1 MFKKLFQPK
10 KINQCVIP
18 NRLVVPAMVTDLCNS
33 DGTATERYIAYHEEK
48 AKGGWGL
55 IITEN
60 YAINENAM
68 GCKYIGGLWRD
79 EQIAGHKA
87 LTDRIHQYDSK
98 IFAQIY
104 HAGRQTSHNV
114 NGGVQPVAPSAI
126 PCPALHEMPRELTID
141 EIQQLVGEFGDCAR
155 RVKQAGFDGVE
166 IHAGHGYL
174 IAEFLS
180 SYANKRTDRYGG
192 SLDGRIR
199 FLQEIYQR
207 VRSEVGDDYPVTIR
221 LSADEGFIGG
231 RDISETR
238 VLAQLFEEWGV
249 DALHVTMGVYG
260 DRNKSCT
267 VPPMYVGHAWAVSYA
282 EELKKTVQM
291 PIISVNRIN
300 DPRMADNVL
309 ATGKADFI
317 AMGRGSLADPHLPN
331 KAKSGDLASIRYCI
345 GCMQGCIASL
355 PRGVPFTCLVN
366 PSLGREANL
375 NYEPVR
381 EPKRVFIAGGGPAGL
396 EAARVAALRGHHV
409 TLFEKNGHLG
419 GQFRSAAF
427 PPGKGELATYTAW
440 LTRELEKLH
449 VDIRYHT
456 ALTKEIVAQSQ
467 PDSVIIAT
475 GGAPSIP
482 PIKGIKQSHVVL
494 AEDVLLGN
502 VTTGQRVVIAGGG
515 EVGGE
520 TAAHLAMQQKEV
532 TIIEMRDRL
541 LVELDGVS
549 KLHLMGLLNEYDVKQ
564 YVNTKLCEIEE
575 QRVVLENE
583 QGRFA
588 LDADTVV
595 IALGY
600 RPVNDLVNELEGI
613 TDKTIVIGG
622 AVKTSNALIASR
634 EGFDAGMCVM

>member
-1 MFKKLFQPK
+1 MFKKLFQPE

-33 DGTATERYIAYHEEK
+33 DGTATDRYIAYHEEK

-60 YAINENAM
+60 YAVNENAM

-79 EQIAGHKA
+79 EQIPSHKK
-87 LTDRIHQYDSK
+87 LTDTVHKYDSK

-104 HAGRQTSHNV
+104 HAGRQTSSQL

-126 PCPALHEMPRELTID
+126 PCPALQEMPRELNIE
-141 EIQQLVGEFGDCAR
+141 EIQQIVNEFGDCAR

-180 SYANKRTDRYGG
+180 PYANKRTDKYGG

-199 FLQEIYQR
+199 FLQEIYQT
-207 VRSEVGDDYPVTIR
+207 VRREVGDDYPVTIR
-221 LSADEGFIGG
+221 LSADEGFVGG
-231 RDISETR
+231 RDISESR
-238 VLAQLFEEWGV
+238 VLAQIFDDWGV

-260 DRNKSCT
+260 EHNKSCT
-267 VPPMYVGHAWAVSYA
+267 VPPMYVGHAWAVSFS
-282 EELKKTVQM
+282 EELKKTIKM
-291 PIISVNRIN
+291 PVITVNRIN

-309 ATGKADFI
+309 ALGKADFI

-331 KAKSGDLASIRYCI
+331 KAKAGDLASIRYCI
-345 GCMQGCIASL
+345 GCMQGCLASL
-355 PRGVPFTCLVN
+355 PLGVPFTCLVN
-366 PSLGREANL
+366 PSLAREGSLDYSKVAQ
-375 NYEPVR
+375 
-381 EPKRVFIAGGGPAGL
+381 PKRVFIAGAGPAGL
-396 EAARVAALRGHHV
+396 EAARVAAMRGHKV
-409 TLFEKNGHLG
+409 TLFEKTGHLG

-440 LTRELEKLH
+440 LARELEKLN
-449 VDIRYHT
+449 VEIRFNT
-456 ALTKEIVAQSQ
+456 PLTKAIVAQSQ
-467 PDSVIIAT
+467 PDSVIVAT
-475 GGAPSIP
+475 GGEPSVP

-502 VTTGQRVVIAGGG
+502 VTTGKRVVIAGGG

-532 TIIEMRDRL
+532 AVVEIRDRL
-541 LVELDGVS
+541 LQELDGVS
-549 KLHLMGLLNEYDVKQ
+549 KLHLMALLNEYGVKQ
-564 YVNTKLCEIEE
+564 FVNTKLCEIEE
-575 QRVVLENE
+575 GQVVLENADG
-583 QGRFA
+583 QFSLA
-588 LDADTVV
+588 ADTVV
-595 IALGY
+595 VALGY
-600 RPVNDLVNELEGI
+600 RPVNTLAEELR
-613 TDKTIVIGG
+613 DVVDAPIVIGG
-622 AVKTSNALIASR
+622 AVKTSNALIAAR
-634 EGFDAGMCVM
+634 EGFDAGMAIA